1 MTTRSRILTRMGFD
15 VVAALSS
22 GRVMDAIRI
31 FLRGVRD
38 EALRI
43 EEERIWQEIERL
55 AAEQK
60 AKRNRPEDWH

>member
-1 MTTRSRILTRMGFD
+1 MSRSRELTRMGFD
-15 VVAALSS
+15 VVAALSR
-22 GRVMDAIRI
+22 GRVLDAIRI

-43 EEERIWQEIERL
+43 EEDRIWREIERL